1 MSCFAFFFVS
11 VHRVR
16 EAAAA
21 RTPRGCD
28 PPIPHDQGRRAHSC
42 MAARGA
48 APCALQ
54 AALALHCLPLRSP
67 APRTDAVRKMEANA
81 RGAPTAASL
90 CALRAAG
97 LPQGPPRGAPGTRR
111 MSRLESRRRDTR
123 ASRSLFTSLS
133 NGARPSAPLS
143 WARVSNGDDEPP
155 AVAALLGREG
165 RAPATPSALAASP
178 RRTPHEA
185 ANPNSP
191 FGGFTNPQSAS
202 ALKARPLQGPGLWE
216 VGASFLL
223 CSDARAN

>member
-1 MSCFAFFFVS
+1 MRSAGRAGPPLPAPPLACTPHGRGPQDGGERTRRP
-11 VHRVR
+11 HRGQ
-16 EAAAA
+16 
-21 RTPRGCD
+21 PLCPPGRG
-28 PPIPHDQGRRAHSC
+28 PPTGSPT
-42 MAARGA
+42 
-48 APCALQ
+48 
-54 AALALHCLPLRSP
+54 RSP
-67 APRTDAVRKMEANA
+67 RHAENVPSRVSAPRHSSE
-81 RGAPTAASL
+81 
-90 CALRAAG
+90 
-97 LPQGPPRGAPGTRR
+97 PQPFYLTQQRR
-111 MSRLESRRRDTR
+111 
-123 ASRSLFTSLS
+123 TSE
-133 NGARPSAPLS
+133 PPLS